1 MEPTEPGEFNT
12 RVSIDHA
19 LNSTKSNFA
28 SLTSNADQKANI
40 IIAITSL
47 IFTIS
52 LGQIS
57 ALHGGHLAS
66 LVVLMLFSLTSLLL
80 AIISVTPNYRQRT
93 GSIKRMNKEG
103 LNMFFFGHF
112 STLTYEEYR
121 MEMIKIFQSDKRL
134 YDSLLKDIYQMG
146 VVLHKEKF
154 KLLFYSYRF
163 FFIGLLLS
171 CIIALIQV
179 ISDLT

>member
-1 MEPTEPGEFNT
+1 
-12 RVSIDHA
+12 
-19 LNSTKSNFA
+19 
-28 SLTSNADQKANI
+28 
-40 IIAITSL
+40 
-47 IFTIS
+47 
-52 LGQIS
+52 
-57 ALHGGHLAS
+57 
-66 LVVLMLFSLTSLLL
+66 
-80 AIISVTPNYRQRT
+80 
-93 GSIKRMNKEG
+93 
-103 LNMFFFGHF
+103 
-112 STLTYEEYR
+112 